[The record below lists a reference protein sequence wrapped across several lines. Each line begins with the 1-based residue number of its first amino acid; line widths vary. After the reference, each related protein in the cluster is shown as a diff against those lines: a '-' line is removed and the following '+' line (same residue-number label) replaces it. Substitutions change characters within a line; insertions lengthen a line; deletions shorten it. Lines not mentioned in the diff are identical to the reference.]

1 MNEASKSYCERK
13 TGRKQSLSWIIKSY
27 LPSLLIVFIMVVL
40 VFALIFVSS
49 MSKAIEDT
57 LVYLGSGNITAYSSL
72 EDIVFKED
80 EKVFEVSSASAMIA
94 SSSSTALI
102 NLKGVGS
109 DYFFEEK
116 VDKLNLET
124 VENNTTLNSVYLSKT
139 IANSLNVDLGDKVS
153 VLIFDKEAGRA

>member
-72 EDIVFKED
+72 EDIVFNED

-139 IANSLNVDLGDKVS
+139 IANSLSVSLGDKVS

>member
-1 MNEASKSYCERK
+1 MNEALKSYCERK
-13 TGRKQSLSWIIKSY
+13 TGRNQSLSWIIKSY

-102 NLKGVGS
+102 NLNGVGS

-116 VDKLNLET
+116 VDKLNL
-124 VENNTTLNSVYLSKT
+124 
-139 IANSLNVDLGDKVS
+139 
-153 VLIFDKEAGRA
+153 